1 MRIAASNQHRIEY
14 PELLAF
20 MYSPLPISYRYL
32 GTDTVSGSVTVQV
45 TSNDTRQTFSE
56 TREIS
61 PSGTASF
68 DISRICQ
75 ELAPDLDRYI
85 DALSTGSD
93 EGFSLSAQFALSVSV
108 RTGNLTTNVVTAQS
122 LYLRFGACDP
132 GEVYSTRLVRRHL
145 FTSYPQTIAVYGS
158 KTQPAAILDKDG
170 KTPLATFD
178 DCQVVA
184 EIPLGNVIDS
194 YGLDDYSEE
203 LWNNQVMDLYTYG
216 QKYRLGEVNG
226 SIGAIVRIEIDKT
239 PSKAPGRY
247 FLRWLNRRGELRY
260 WLFYGGDYKV
270 AATVSESF
278 KRLQGYDAYSLSNS
292 TTVNP
297 DKQNLSTTRTL
308 TLGAPGVSAEDFDML
323 TELGASP
330 VVHLLTYPD
339 DTAPYY
345 QVWERVNVQ
354 AGTFTRSKRRET
366 PQTLDFEITITL
378 RELNNPKI

>member
-1 MRIAASNQHRIEY
+1 MRLAASNQHRIEY
-14 PELLAF
+14 PELFAF

-32 GTDTVSGSVTVQV
+32 GTDAVSGSVTVQV

-75 ELAPDLDRYI
+75 ELAPDVDEFI
-85 DALSTGSD
+85 NAINTDSD
-93 EGFSLSAQFALSVSV
+93 EGFSLSTQFALAVSV
-108 RTGNLTTNVVTAQS
+108 KTGNLVTNVVPAQP

-132 GEVYSTRLVRRHL
+132 GEVYSTRLIRRHI
-145 FTSYPQTIAVYGS
+145 FNYYPQTIAVYGS
-158 KTQPAAILDKDG
+158 KIYPAAILGKDG
-170 KTPLATFD
+170 KTPLATFG
-178 DCQVVA
+178 DCKVIA
-184 EIPLGNVIDS
+184 EISLGNVIDS
-194 YGLDDYSEE
+194 YGLDYYEE
-203 LWNNQVMDLYTYG
+203 IWNSQVMDLYTYG
-216 QKYRLGEVNG
+216 QKYRDGEVNG
-226 SIGAIVRIEIDKT
+226 SSGAIVRIEIDNT
-239 PSKAPGRY
+239 PWKAPGRY

-270 AATVSESF
+270 ATAVSESF
-278 KRLQGYDAYSLSNS
+278 TQLQGYEAYSLSGGA
-292 TTVNP
+292 TVNP

-339 DTAPYY
+339 DAAPFYK
-345 QVWERVNVQ
+345 VWERVNVQ
-354 AGTFTRSKRRET
+354 TGTFTRSKRRET
-366 PQTLDFEITITL
+366 PQALDFEITITL